1 MQRWKF
7 HHENQEKREESF
19 FFSIT
24 GSFSQ
29 AICREISYKTDSK
42 KKQAAII
49 KNPYLTL
56 EQVISKTLS
65 LKKILWEGLSSS
77 KIKYFANILASS
89 VILEEK

>member
-1 MQRWKF
+1 MPPHYQNHMQRWKF
-7 HHENQEKREESF
+7 HHENQEKREESV

-29 AICREISYKTDSK
+29 AICREISYKTYSK

-56 EQVISKTLS
+56 KQVISKTLS
-65 LKKILWEGLSSS
+65 FKKNPLRRF
-77 KIKYFANILASS
+77 IKFQDQIFC
-89 VILEEK
+89 

>member
-1 MQRWKF
+1 MRIK
-7 HHENQEKREESF
+7 KRERNRGV

-24 GSFSQ
+24 GSCSQ

-65 LKKILWEGLSSS
+65 FKKNPLRRF
-77 KIKYFANILASS
+77 IKFQDQIFC
-89 VILEEK
+89 